1 MNNLGTFYVG
11 KELADYQLHMEAD
24 MSIQIRA

>member
-1 MNNLGTFYVG
+1 MRNRGTIYVSND
-11 KELADYQLHMEAD
+11 LADYQLQMEAD